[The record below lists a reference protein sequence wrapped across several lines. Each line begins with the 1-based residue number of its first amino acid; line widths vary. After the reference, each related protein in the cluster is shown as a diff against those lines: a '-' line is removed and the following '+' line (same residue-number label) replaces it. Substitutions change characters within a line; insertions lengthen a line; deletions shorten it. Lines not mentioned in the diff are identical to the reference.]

1 MKMNKISIIA
11 SVMMLSTSVA
21 NAGGLLTNT
30 NQHAAFLRNPS
41 RDAII
46 DIDGVYSNPA
56 GVAFM
61 NNGFHFSFT
70 GQNVA
75 QSRNITTTF
84 AGYPAMGINGLA
96 DNVNFLGQNTRKYEG
111 KAKAPIVP
119 SAQAAYVWD
128 KWTIQGS
135 IAITGGGG
143 KCEFA
148 DGIGSFEAPYSLI
161 PFGLTNTIAQN
172 PALPMLQAAGVPT
185 VAKGYSMDMYM
196 RGRQYYIGFQV
207 GGSYKILDNLAIGGG
222 LRFVLANCNY
232 TGHVDNIN
240 VYYDPANKKDFTGT
254 PLESSVGAGLQSY
267 EIDLN
272 TDQNGLGVTPYLSV
286 DWKINEHWNLA
297 AKYEFKTRMRLNN
310 STSIAKIPDAAKA
323 VLGAY
328 DENTCPTV
336 KEDIPAFFTIGA
348 QYSPIKDVRIN
359 AGFHWYDDT
368 HATKTGNK
376 QDLINSGTTEITAGV
391 EYDVIPL
398 LTVSAGFQRTMYD
411 LSDEYMNDMS
421 FNNTSNLLGC
431 GVRVNVNKT
440 VSVDLGYMVNF
451 YEDRTVESKVGVP
464 GSTLTLPKTDVYSRT
479 NHVFAASINLNF

>member
-1 MKMNKISIIA
+1 MNKISIIA

-30 NQHAAFLRNPS
+30 NQHASFLRNPS

-61 NNGFHFSFT
+61 NQGFHVGLT
-70 GQNVA
+70 LQNA
-75 QSRNITTTF
+75 TQTRNITTTF
-84 AGYPAMGINGLA
+84 AGLA
-96 DNVNFLGQNTRKYEG
+96 GNLNHLGEATRLYEG
-111 KAKAPIVP
+111 KASAPVIP
-119 SAQAAYVWD
+119 SLQAAYVWD
-128 KWTIQGS
+128 KWTASFGA
-135 IAITGGGG
+135 AISGGGG

-148 DGIGSFEAPYSLI
+148 NGIGSFEAPYSLMV
-161 PFGLTNTIAQN
+161 P
-172 PALPMLQAAGVPT
+172 AGVQQAIGIKPN
-185 VAKGYSMDMYM
+185 GYAMDMYM
-196 RGRQYYIGFQV
+196 RGRQYYV
-207 GGSYKILDNLAIGGG
+207 GLQAGTTYKVLDNLAVGGG
-222 LRFVLANCNY
+222 LRFVIANCNY
-232 TGHVDNIN
+232 TGHVDNIKAN
-240 VYYDPANKKDFTGT
+240 VTTPAGAMDVPVTGNDI
-254 PLESSVGAGLQSY
+254 E
-267 EIDLN
+267 LN

-286 DWKINEHWNLA
+286 DWMINEHWNLA

-310 STSIAKIPDAAKA
+310 STSIANIPAAA
-323 VLGAY
+323 MSVLGAY
-328 DENTCPTV
+328 DESVTPVV
-336 KEDIPAFFTIGA
+336 KEDIPAIFTVGA
-348 QYSPIKDVRIN
+348 QYSPIKEVRIN

-398 LTVSAGFQRTMYD
+398 ITVSAGFQRTMYD
-411 LSDEYMNDMS
+411 LSDAYMNDMS

-431 GVRVNVNKT
+431 GVRVNCSKT

-451 YEDRTVESKVGVP
+451 YEDKTVESSIVASP
-464 GSTLTLPKTDVYSRT
+464 SLTLPKTDVYSRT